1 MGFNVKTNS
10 YSYAN
15 AGLDPQLAAE
25 KAVSVIGQGYD
36 LCNDIKFSACKS
48 KRLIQISNSSS
59 HTRDL
64 VFPSGVVVPNV
75 PLSIKSDKGD
85 CTRFRSDVLTFNQ
98 VGHRDHNLSDY
109 NNFDSISCD
118 YIRLFSFSTV
128 WLK

>member
-10 YSYAN
+10 YSYGN

-48 KRLIQISNSSS
+48 KRLIQIPNGNS

-98 VGHRDHNLSDY
+98 VGHHNHNFSDY
-109 NNFDSISCD
+109 NNFDSIS
-118 YIRLFSFSTV
+118 YEYRFVILRAESNH
-128 WLK
+128 